1 MQNPSDA
8 QAQLEQIT
16 ADLERDRA
24 RLAAVGRQARRPVA
38 GTDDSGLVE
47 VGLDRHGRL
56 VRVRVDNA
64 WERRLGADGLGS
76 AVIAAYGAAVAVR
89 AERWAG
95 GFDEDGNPRRASP
108 ATVSVDDPA
117 EEDDAV
123 DESVLAPAPADP
135 ETVTDRAVA
144 DSMELP
150 RRFAEALQNR
160 GPEVTD
166 EAMVGGLLSFL
177 EDADRA
183 FDSALGQIDALAA
196 GTATGRSS
204 SGRVTA
210 VVSLAGGEPRSLD
223 IDSSW
228 AVGAHPFN
236 ISREV
241 VEAVNDAQR
250 VAAVRAADQTG
261 VEDVRRLQD
270 PQELLE
276 RMRLI

>member
-16 ADLERDRA
+16 TELERDRA
-24 RLAAVGRQARRPVA
+24 RFSAVGRQSRRPVSGSDDT
-38 GTDDSGLVE
+38 GTVE

-56 VRVRVDNA
+56 TRVRLDNA

-76 AVIAAYGAAVAVR
+76 AVIAAYGAAAALR
-89 AERWAG
+89 AEGWAG
-95 GFDEDGNPRRASP
+95 GFDDAAPTRTTAPTP
-108 ATVSVDDPA
+108 AGETHD
-117 EEDDAV
+117 EV
-123 DESVLAPAPADP
+123 DESVLAPAPVDP
-135 ETVTDRAVA
+135 EEATDRSVA
-144 DSMELP
+144 DSMDLP
-150 RRFAEALQNR
+150 RRFAEALANR

-183 FDSALGQIDALAA
+183 FDSALVQIDALSA
-196 GTATGRSS
+196 GTATGHSS

-223 IDSSW
+223 VDTSW

-250 VAAVRAADQTG
+250 VAAMRAAEQSG
-261 VEDVRRLQD
+261 VEDVRKLQD

-276 RMRLI
+276 RMRLV

>member
-1 MQNPSDA
+1 MQDPSDA
-8 QAQLEQIT
+8 QEQLEQIT
-16 ADLERDRA
+16 AELERDRA
-24 RLAAVGRQARRPVA
+24 RFSAVGQQARRPVTGSDDT
-38 GTDDSGLVE
+38 GTVE

-56 VRVRVDNA
+56 TRVRLDNA

-76 AVIAAYGAAVAVR
+76 AVIAAYGAAAAVR
-89 AERWAG
+89 AEAWAG
-95 GFDEDGNPRRASP
+95 GFDESAPPRTSSP
-108 ATVSVDDPA
+108 TAAGGETH
-117 EEDDAV
+117 EEV
-123 DESVLAPAPADP
+123 DESVLAPAPVDP
-135 ETVTDRAVA
+135 EEATARSVA
-144 DSMELP
+144 DSMDLP
-150 RRFAEALQNR
+150 RRFAEAIASR

-166 EAMVGGLLSFL
+166 EAMVSGLLSFL

-183 FDSALGQIDALAA
+183 FDDALVQIDSLSG
-196 GTATGRSS
+196 GTATGHSS

-223 IDSSW
+223 VDMSW

-250 VAAVRAADQTG
+250 VAAMRAAEQSG
-261 VEDVRRLQD
+261 VEDVRKLQD

>member
-16 ADLERDRA
+16 VELERHRA
-24 RLAAVGRQARRPVA
+24 RLAAVGQQARRPVS
-38 GTDDSGLVE
+38 GTDDTGAVE

-56 VRVRVDNA
+56 TRVRLGND
-64 WERRLGADGLGS
+64 WERQLGADGLGS
-76 AVIAAYGAAVAVR
+76 AVIAAYGTAAAAR
-89 AERWAG
+89 AEAWAR
-95 GFDEDGNPRRASP
+95 GFDEDGTPRTVVP
-108 ATVSVDDPA
+108 AADTRVDPA
-117 EEDDAV
+117 DEV
-123 DESVLAPAPADP
+123 DESSLAPAPVDP
-135 ETVTDRAVA
+135 QEATDRSVA
-144 DSMELP
+144 ESMDLP

-183 FDSALGQIDALAA
+183 FDRALGQIDAMAA

-223 IDSSW
+223 IDASW

-250 VAAVRAADQTG
+250 VAAMRAAEQTG

>member
-1 MQNPSDA
+1 MQDPSDA

-16 ADLERDRA
+16 AELERDRA
-24 RLAAVGRQARRPVA
+24 RLSAVGQQARRPVTGSDDT
-38 GTDDSGLVE
+38 GTVE

-56 VRVRVDNA
+56 TRVRLDNA

-76 AVIAAYGAAVAVR
+76 AIIAAYGAAAAVR
-89 AERWAG
+89 AEAWAD
-95 GFDEDGNPRRASP
+95 GFDDTAP
-108 ATVSVDDPA
+108 ARTTTPTPAGETDD
-117 EEDDAV
+117 EV
-123 DESVLAPAPADP
+123 DESVLAPAPVDP
-135 ETVTDRAVA
+135 EEATDRSVA
-144 DSMELP
+144 DSMDLP
-150 RRFAEALQNR
+150 RRFAEAIANR

-166 EAMVGGLLSFL
+166 EAMVSGLLSFL

-183 FDSALGQIDALAA
+183 FDSALVQIDALGA
-196 GTATGRSS
+196 GTATGHSS

-223 IDSSW
+223 VDTSW

-250 VAAVRAADQTG
+250 VAAMRVAEQSG
-261 VEDVRRLQD
+261 VEDVRKLQD